1 MFVWELVEET
11 EESINDK
18 FVETVQTTV
27 DNRFHTLISVTS
39 NQNYWINILD
49 LDNNQIVYNGVSDSL
64 VAILN
69 AIQQFEA

>member
-1 MFVWELVEET
+1 MLVWELVEET

-18 FVETVQTTV
+18 FVETAQTTV

>member
-1 MFVWELVEET
+1 MLVWELVEET

-18 FVETVQTTV
+18 CVETVQTTV

>member
-1 MFVWELVEET
+1 MLVWELVEET

-18 FVETVQTTV
+18 IVETVQTTV

>member
-1 MFVWELVEET
+1 MLVWELVEET

-18 FVETVQTTV
+18 IVETVQTTV

-49 LDNNQIVYNGVSDSL
+49 LNNNQIIYNGVSDSL

>member
-1 MFVWELVEET
+1 MLVWELVEET

-49 LDNNQIVYNGVSDSL
+49 LDNNQTVYNGVSDSL

>member
-1 MFVWELVEET
+1 MLVWELVEET

>member
-1 MFVWELVEET
+1 MLVWELVEET

-39 NQNYWINILD
+39 NQKYWINILD

>member
-1 MFVWELVEET
+1 MLVWELVEET

-64 VAILN
+64 VAVLN